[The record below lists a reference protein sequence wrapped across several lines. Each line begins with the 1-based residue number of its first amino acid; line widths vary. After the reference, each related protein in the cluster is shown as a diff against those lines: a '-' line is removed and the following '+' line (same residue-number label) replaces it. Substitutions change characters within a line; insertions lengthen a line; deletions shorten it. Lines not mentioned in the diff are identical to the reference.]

1 MSSQIREEEK
11 QREEDRERL
20 NEQFCKTEIV

>member
-20 NEQFCKTEIV
+20 NEQFCKNGIV